1 MNKLTRKIRNKGYTL
16 PEFCESI
23 GFSLRWF
30 RTHEA
35 SDTPQHDKIVE
46 HIEQMENKVSFDASP
61 TLNNINTD
69 LMVNRCREQMED
81 KK

>member
-46 HIEQMENKVSFDASP
+46 HIEQME
-61 TLNNINTD
+61 
-69 LMVNRCREQMED
+69 D
-81 KK
+81 KHNG